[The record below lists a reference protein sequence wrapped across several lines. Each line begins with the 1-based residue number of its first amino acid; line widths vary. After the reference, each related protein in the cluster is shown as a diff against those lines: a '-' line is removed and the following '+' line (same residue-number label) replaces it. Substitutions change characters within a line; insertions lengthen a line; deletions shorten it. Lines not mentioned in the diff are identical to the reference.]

1 MINVSFV
8 DFYSTFDVEQ
18 NIFIYTLRKVL
29 GEVAVIESNRYKES
43 DIIIFSVFSNSIKTF
58 PKKSKKGDYV
68 DRGKP
73 KNLILMHVLIQ

>member
-18 NIFIYTLRKVL
+18 NIFIHALRKVL

-43 DIIIFSVFSNSIKTF
+43 DIIIFSVFGN
-58 PKKSKKGDYV
+58 Y
-68 DRGKP
+68 
-73 KNLILMHVLIQ
+73 